1 MTDIRE
7 GAEWDLGIGIVGTG
21 KISRQFAEAL
31 RLTPG
36 VVAHT
41 VYSRKAETGELYA
54 KECGV
59 PSSTDS
65 LEGFLSDPA
74 IDAVYI
80 ATPNVAHFGQALDA
94 LKAGKH
100 VLCEKPLTTD
110 AARFDVLAREAKARG
125 LVLMEGMRILHD
137 PVFSLIRKAVA
148 RLGKIKRAEF
158 IYCQYSSR
166 YDQFKDG
173 IVLNAFDPVLSNAAV
188 MDIGVYPVAL
198 NVALFGAT
206 DDLSASSTFLHNGFE
221 GAGTATLRYD
231 GFESTLTW
239 SKIADATAPS
249 VVTGENGSLMI
260 DRLSGTTRVDCAEAG
275 GRAETIPYFPSGNN
289 MIYEAADLRDAI
301 RGKLDPAP
309 FLAISR
315 MTVATLDKIRRA
327 AGISFL
333 SDAQPIE

>member
-7 GAEWDLGIGIVGTG
+7 DAERDLGIGIVGTG

-65 LEGFLSDPA
+65 WEGFLSDPA

-110 AARFDVLAREAKARG
+110 TARFDFLAREAKARG

-137 PVFSLIRKAVA
+137 PVFPLIRKTVDG
-148 RLGKIKRAEF
+148 LG
-158 IYCQYSSR
+158 
-166 YDQFKDG
+166 
-173 IVLNAFDPVLSNAAV
+173 
-188 MDIGVYPVAL
+188 
-198 NVALFGAT
+198 
-206 DDLSASSTFLHNGFE
+206 
-221 GAGTATLRYD
+221 
-231 GFESTLTW
+231 
-239 SKIADATAPS
+239 
-249 VVTGENGSLMI
+249 
-260 DRLSGTTRVDCAEAG
+260 
-275 GRAETIPYFPSGNN
+275 
-289 MIYEAADLRDAI
+289 
-301 RGKLDPAP
+301 
-309 FLAISR
+309 
-315 MTVATLDKIRRA
+315 KIRRA
-327 AGISFL
+327 ECIYG
-333 SDAQPIE
+333 QY